1 MKQVRADQTTQF
13 ESPWTLRER
22 IAMILWESAWMLL
35 CSWTPKPLNPWRLLV
50 LRIFGAHIQGRPF
63 VHQRARIQIPWNL
76 TLRHR
81 ACLGDRATAYSL
93 GPIEICENATVAQ
106 EAYLCTGTHDFTN
119 PAMPLQIG
127 PIKICENA
135 FVGARAMILPTVT
148 VERFAVVGAQSVVTR
163 DVPASTI
170 TAGNPARTLGERKQ
184 VPND

>member
-1 MKQVRADQTTQF
+1 
-13 ESPWTLRER
+13 
-22 IAMILWESAWMLL
+22 
-35 CSWTPKPLNPWRLLV
+35 
-50 LRIFGAHIQGRPF
+50 
-63 VHQRARIQIPWNL
+63 
-76 TLRHR
+76 
-81 ACLGDRATAYSL
+81 L

-135 FVGARAMILPTVT
+135 FVGARSMILPTVT

-170 TAGNPARTLGERKQ
+170 VAGNPARTLAERKQ
-184 VPND
+184 VPHD